1 MGLLGL
7 FCPRTAVPAWQCR
20 TPKKN
25 STSAANIIKD
35 VEIFIKEH
43 GRRPSRGVALGK
55 IVHVKLKS
63 TSTSA
68 EEKKALQTAMA
79 SAPIGHAATTA
90 RLKTVKSKLLR
101 GAAIAD
107 EDKKFCI
114 NQTYTKKKKTVKPDP
129 ASSAPRRMFK
139 RPASSA
145 PEPAHASLPFFRRGR
160 PRLGEDL
167 QNCQP
172 TMVEGIPL
180 LHQALVDWLHR
191 ALYDF
196 QKLME
201 KMSTVWFV
209 SWGTLLGLHRDGG
222 FIPYDVDID
231 VILVVHDLEEFT
243 WQVFPS
249 LRSSLE
255 AAGYRLHPLPS
266 QNDAALLR
274 GAKIAPAIARCESLH
289 VEVRARV
296 AEESCKNGLRFNRS
310 AISKRTSDRLS
321 GSKKN
326 LDEERRRAIGLNT
339 LDIELAVP
347 SRIKKGHLDL
357 VGHPGMHIKSPVV
370 TERAVFGGVPVFK
383 PKGAGD
389 LLRAMYPDGIS
400 KRVYRF
406 PANGKLRDVPASV
419 PKHVA
424 PSFQLGALAR

>member
-145 PEPAHASLPFFRRGR
+145 PEPAHASLPLFRRGR
-160 PRLGEDL
+160 PRQGEDL
-167 QNCQP
+167 QNCPP

-180 LHQALVDWLHR
+180 LHQAVVDWLHR

-196 QKLME
+196 QELME
-201 KMSTVWFV
+201 NTSTVWFV
-209 SWGTLLGLHRDGG
+209 AWGTLLGLHRDGG

-231 VILVVHDLEEFT
+231 VLLVVADLEEFT

-249 LRSSLE
+249 LRSSLG
-255 AAGYRLHPLPS
+255 AAGYRVHGLPARDDGVLLH
-266 QNDAALLR
+266 
-274 GAKIAPAIARCESLH
+274 GAKVAPAKASCESLY
-289 VEVRARV
+289 VETRARV
-296 AEESCKNGLRFNRS
+296 AEESFKHGLRLNR
-310 AISKRTSDRLS
+310 AQISKRTS
-321 GSKKN
+321 
-326 LDEERRRAIGLNT
+326 ERVPGFKDTEKEFGKAIGHNT

-347 SRIKKGHLDL
+347 SQTKEGHLDL
-357 VGHPGMHIKSPVV
+357 VGYPGVHIKSPVV
-370 TERAVFGGVPVFK
+370 TERAVFGGMPVLK
-383 PKGAGD
+383 PKSAVD
-389 LLRAMYPDGIS
+389 ILRAMYPN
-400 KRVYRF
+400 VF
-406 PANGKLRDVPASV
+406 
-419 PKHVA
+419 
-424 PSFQLGALAR
+424 F